1 MKDGSINFK
10 TKIFTAFATTL
21 LTGLLVGG
29 MAFYILRSTEGTS
42 SNQILVYEKGVAD
55 AERLRYASE
64 RTVAT
69 ARIYMLT
76 GEPTY
81 LAQMEQARLNLDGI
95 VKSLYRDKL
104 SGEERTL
111 LDAIR
116 LNDNA
121 YRSVV
126 DGLISIRKHT
136 QNVNAITLQF
146 ESSVTPKRE
155 ALDQSISSFSKS
167 EENQM
172 TLGQNKIKAL
182 SLRTGKFVVIIT
194 SLSLALAIALAFTLA
209 QTLMNLYEKTERAYK
224 LRDDLVSVVSHD
236 LKNPIAAAKLSVG
249 MILRRLASGGSPE
262 QLSKLAEKI
271 EEALDR
277 STALITGLL
286 DLGKLEAGEFTLEK
300 NRVDMKHLIHESV
313 SVIQPLIDAKH
324 IAFSIANEE
333 GLIAD
338 GDYDRL
344 TQVVWNLMGNA
355 IKFTPEGGW
364 IKLSIESF
372 EREIKICVR
381 DNGPGIEEADIAH
394 VFDRYWQAKQ
404 TAKRGSGLG
413 LAISK
418 GFVEAHGG
426 KIWVES
432 KIGFGS
438 AFYFTVPKSNPVP
451 KKEDAHLIQ
460 GSA

>member
-1 MKDGSINFK
+1 
-10 TKIFTAFATTL
+10 
-21 LTGLLVGG
+21 
-29 MAFYILRSTEGTS
+29 
-42 SNQILVYEKGVAD
+42 
-55 AERLRYASE
+55 
-64 RTVAT
+64 
-69 ARIYMLT
+69 
-76 GEPTY
+76 
-81 LAQMEQARLNLDGI
+81 
-95 VKSLYRDKL
+95 
-104 SGEERTL
+104 L

-116 LNDNA
+116 LNDKS
-121 YRSVV
+121 YRAVV
-126 DGLISIRKHT
+126 DGLIGIRKHT
-136 QNVNAITLQF
+136 ENVNAITLKF
-146 ESSVTPKRE
+146 ESTVTPKRE
-155 ALDQSISSFSKS
+155 ALDQAISKFVKS
-167 EENQM
+167 EASQMALGEN
-172 TLGQNKIKAL
+172 KAKATDR
-182 SLRTGKFVVIIT
+182 RTERFVLMIT

-209 QTLMNLYEKTERAYK
+209 RTLMNLYEATERAYK

-300 NRVDMKHLIHESV
+300 NKVDMKRLIHESV

-324 IAFSIANEE
+324 IALSIANED

-338 GDYDRL
+338 ADYDRL
-344 TQVVWNLMGNA
+344 MQVVWNLMGNA

-364 IKLSIESF
+364 IKLSVESF
-372 EREIKICVR
+372 ESEIKVCVR
-381 DNGPGIEEADIAH
+381 DNGPGIEEADLSH
-394 VFDRYWQAKQ
+394 VFNRYWQAKQ
-404 TAKRGSGLG
+404 TAKKGSGLG

-438 AFYFTVPKSNPVP
+438 AFYFTIPKSNPIAQ
-451 KKEDAHLIQ
+451 KGDMHLLE
-460 GSA
+460 GRA

>member
-1 MKDGSINFK
+1 MKFGSINFK

-21 LTGLLVGG
+21 FTGLLVGG
-29 MAFYILRSTEGTS
+29 MAFYILRSTESTNS
-42 SNQILVYEKGVAD
+42 SQILVYANGVAD

-76 GEPTY
+76 GESIY
-81 LAQMEQARLNLDGI
+81 LDRVEQARVNLDGI

-104 SGEERTL
+104 SEDERSL

-116 LNDNA
+116 LNDKS
-121 YRSVV
+121 YRAVV
-126 DGLISIRKHT
+126 DGLIGIRKHT
-136 QNVNAITLQF
+136 ENVNAITLKF
-146 ESSVTPKRE
+146 ESTVTPKRE
-155 ALDQSISSFSKS
+155 ALDQAISKFVKS
-167 EENQM
+167 EASQMALGEN
-172 TLGQNKIKAL
+172 KAKATDR
-182 SLRTGKFVVIIT
+182 RTERFVLMIT

-209 QTLMNLYEKTERAYK
+209 RTLMNLYEATERAYK

-300 NRVDMKHLIHESV
+300 NKVDMKRLIHESV

-324 IAFSIANEE
+324 IALSIANED

-338 GDYDRL
+338 ADYDRL
-344 TQVVWNLMGNA
+344 MQVVWNLMGNA

-364 IKLSIESF
+364 IKLSVESF
-372 EREIKICVR
+372 ESEIKVCVR
-381 DNGPGIEEADIAH
+381 DNGPGIEEADLSH
-394 VFDRYWQAKQ
+394 VFNRYWQAKQ
-404 TAKRGSGLG
+404 TAKKGSGLG

-438 AFYFTVPKSNPVP
+438 AFYFTIPKSNPIAQ
-451 KKEDAHLIQ
+451 KGDMHLLE
-460 GSA
+460 GRA